1 MNYLQ
6 FNNRGKFEP
15 EEQALANY
23 FGKGN
28 YVGFYRKRAKK
39 NATSLVWHMNWL
51 KKFILII

>member
-1 MNYLQ
+1 MVTVMNYLQ

-28 YVGFYRKRAKK
+28 YVGFYRKREPLKRVAFIYS
-39 NATSLVWHMNWL
+39 SL
-51 KKFILII
+51 FTQ